1 MLNKVESEVQIEI
14 RREVHIE
21 IWSEDNS
28 RVWSKVQ
35 DENRFRS

>member
-21 IWSEDNS
+21 ILSEDNS

>member
-1 MLNKVESEVQIEI
+1 MLNKVESEVHIEI

-28 RVWSKVQ
+28 NVWSKVQ

>member
-14 RREVHIE
+14 RRDVHIE
-21 IWSEDNS
+21 IWSDDNS

>member
-21 IWSEDNS
+21 IWSEDDS

-35 DENRFRS
+35 EEYRFRS

>member
-1 MLNKVESEVQIEI
+1 MPNKVESEVQIEI